1 MCCGSTEEGS
11 VAYPFVESPHIN
23 RTGGRRIDL
32 IVIHTME
39 MDEKGE
45 TAENCAQWFRN
56 PGAKVSAHY
65 CVDADSIVQCVRDQ
79 DVAWAAPGAN
89 SDGIQIEHAG
99 RAKQTGRDWSDAY
112 STAMLQRSAALVA
125 DLCKQYKIP
134 VTWLYAADLQAGKR
148 GITTH
153 DAVSKAFKRGSH
165 WDPGTGFPV
174 ERYLALIRAK
184 LGQKAPV
191 DVKPLKDDPPLLKL
205 GSEGWQVKRLQKLLR
220 LHGYLPAEAAIDGD
234 FGEIT
239 EAAVKAFQEFGDLNP
254 DGIVGPMTWQA
265 LQASDVRAP
274 GTRPLQPV

>member
-1 MCCGSTEEGS
+1 M
-11 VAYPFVESPHIN
+11 AHPFVESPHIN
-23 RTGGRRIDL
+23 RTAGRQIDL

-65 CVDADSIVQCVRDQ
+65 CVDADTIVQCVRDQ

-89 SDGIQIEHAG
+89 SDGIQVEHAG
-99 RAKQTGRDWSDAY
+99 RAKQTGREWSDEY
-112 STAMLQRSAALVA
+112 STAMLERSAQLVA
-125 DLCKQYKIP
+125 ELCAKYKIP
-134 VTWLYAADLQAGKR
+134 VTWLYAADLRAGKR
-148 GITTH
+148 GITSH

-174 ERYLALIRAK
+174 ERYLALVRAK
-184 LGQKAPV
+184 LGVDAPPAEQ
-191 DVKPLKDDPPLLKL
+191 VKPLKDDPPLLKV

-220 LHGYLPAEAAIDGD
+220 EQDVFPPEAKIDGD

-239 EAAVKAFQEFGDLNP
+239 EAAVKAFQQFNDLNP
-254 DGIVGPMTWQA
+254 DGIVGSLTWRA
-265 LQASDVRAP
+265 LQASDVKAP
-274 GTRPLQPV
+274 SGDARPLQPA

>member
-1 MCCGSTEEGS
+1 M
-11 VAYPFVESPHIN
+11 AYPFVESPHVN
-23 RTGGRRIDL
+23 RTGGRQIDL
-32 IVIHTME
+32 IVVHTME

-65 CVDADSIVQCVRDQ
+65 CVDANSIVQCVRDQ

-112 STAMLQRSAALVA
+112 STAMLERSATLVA
-125 DLCKQYKIP
+125 ELCRKYKIP
-134 VTWLYAADLQAGKR
+134 VTWLYAADLVAGKR

-153 DAVSKAFKRGSH
+153 DAVSKAFKRGNH
-165 WDPGTGFPV
+165 WDPGTGFPA
-174 ERYLALIRAK
+174 ERYLALIRAR
-184 LGQKAPV
+184 LGETPATEPA
-191 DVKPLKDDPPLLKL
+191 KPLKDDPPTLRR

-220 LHGYLPAEAAIDGD
+220 LHNLFPEPALVDGD

-239 EAAVKAFQEFGDLNP
+239 DAAVRAFQELNDLEV
-254 DGIVGPMTWQA
+254 DGVVGPMTWRA
-265 LQASDVRAP
+265 LVRVESAVAAT
-274 GTRPLQPV
+274 GGRGALQPV